1 MATYRSALVDMRSIP
16 SAYGAG
22 VEMVVR
28 GFIKFPTAVTLATND
43 VLVLS
48 KLPKGHAFVSMTID
62 NDALGTGAAVTGGI
76 LNIAETAV
84 EFAAFTAQAA
94 ASASLI
100 NDIVSG
106 ARRFVP
112 LEAVNRTVGL
122 VMSTG
127 GATAVAAGAVV
138 GCTLRYRAKQSEE
151 QT

>member
-1 MATYRSALVDMRSIP
+1 MATFRSVHVDMP
-16 SAYGAG
+16 NVPTADCAG
-22 VEMVVR
+22 EEMVVR
-28 GFIKFPTAVTLATND
+28 TFIKFPTAVTLATND
-43 VLVLS
+43 VLVLA

-76 LNIAETAV
+76 LNAAETAV
-84 EFAAFTAQAA
+84 EFPAFTAQAA

-100 NDIVSG
+100 NDIVSN

-112 LEAVNRTVGL
+112 LETVNRTVGL
-122 VMSTG
+122 VLSTG

-138 GCTLRYRAKQSEE
+138 GCTLRYRAKQLQE